1 MEYCKE
7 QLSESSI
14 PDGVVNIQKHSTILN
29 IQLDRDAVSML
40 KRAGLRNRDLTSAF
54 TKMTCS
60 SVETD
65 LGNQDEAWLISSNE
79 LSERLNTKPIA
90 ALMLYLWQCIPV
102 VNLMIMVT
110 VKQIALVNKDF
121 VNS

>member
-1 MEYCKE
+1 
-7 QLSESSI
+7 
-14 PDGVVNIQKHSTILN
+14 
-29 IQLDRDAVSML
+29 
-40 KRAGLRNRDLTSAF
+40 
-54 TKMTCS
+54 MTCS

-65 LGNQDEAWLISSNE
+65 LGNQDEASLISSNE

-110 VKQIALVNKDF
+110 VKQIPLAN
-121 VNS
+121 